1 MKIYYQISY
10 IFLIIITSSI
20 FYYILILIV
29 ISNSIVLSLHGDIM
43 IERQSQLESANDVF
57 TYLFLAEFLLKI
69 IGLGIT
75 QYLTDISNYIDMM
88 VVISGLI
95 DIELRSIYPSSMIVS
110 QNIQGNVP
118 IMKMIK
124 IFQVLR
130 ILKILK
136 NMNIMRNILLG
147 IYESL
152 VKIFYVFV
160 LLTVFIL
167 IYMILGISVIKES
180 ESLSEHLNAFYLVFQ
195 ILTIE
200 NWNSSLYELS

>member
-1 MKIYYQISY
+1 MKTYYQLSY
-10 IFLIIITSSI
+10 FFYIIITSSI

-29 ISNSIVLSLHGDIM
+29 IANSIVLSLHGDVM
-43 IERQSQLESANDVF
+43 IERQSQLESLNDIF
-57 TYLFLAEFLLKI
+57 TYLFLVEFLLKI

-75 QYLTDISNYIDMM
+75 EYLTDISNYIDMM

-95 DIELRSIYPSSMIVS
+95 DIELRRIYPQSKQS
-110 QNIQGNVP
+110 QSHYGNIPV
-118 IMKMIK
+118 MKIIK

-136 NMNIMRNILLG
+136 NMKIMRNILIG

-167 IYMILGISVIKES
+167 IYMILGMSVIKES

-200 NWNSSLYELS
+200 NWNSALYELS

>member
-1 MKIYYQISY
+1 MKTYYQLSY
-10 IFLIIITSSI
+10 FFYIIITSSL
-20 FYYILILIV
+20 FYYVLILIV
-29 ISNSIVLSLHGDIM
+29 IANSVVLSLYGDVM
-43 IERQSQLESANDVF
+43 IERQSELESLNDIF
-57 TYLFLAEFLLKI
+57 TYLFLVEFLLKL

-75 QYLTDISNYIDMM
+75 EYLTDNSNYIDMM

-95 DIELRSIYPSSMIVS
+95 DIELRNIYPQNKQS
-110 QNIQGNVP
+110 QSYYGNIPV
-118 IMKMIK
+118 IKIIK

-136 NMNIMRNILLG
+136 NMTIMRNILIG
-147 IYESL
+147 IYDSL

-167 IYMILGISVIKES
+167 IYMILGMSVIKES

-200 NWNSSLYELS
+200 NWNSALYELS